1 MASDTPHTGPLH
13 KRVIH
18 SSCLWRTSLWTGQA
32 ETTETPAAAAAPSPQ
47 VISVASGAAGV
58 SFVNLGDEDRPR
70 SRYTPG
76 VVTRPFTSE
85 PMAASPEGSSA
96 WVARSSSDA
105 SVAFLASA
113 VALA

>member
-1 MASDTPHTGPLH
+1 MPIIPERQDLPL
-13 KRVIH
+13 IH
-18 SSCLWRTSLWTGQA
+18 DPEIGEVLQRMNRR
-32 ETTETPAAAAAPSPQ
+32 AAQFCADQRALRSA
-47 VISVASGAAGV
+47 GA
-58 SFVNLGDEDRPR
+58 SFVNPGDEDRPR

-96 WVARSSSDA
+96 WVVRSSSDA